1 MHENYCLCTF
11 YILITEVD
19 AIATAMIDL
28 NTSLTYVKD
37 NATALGTAATNLKDG
52 IDADK
57 TSCGTTCDNAPDV
70 STLKVEVDASAVSFF
85 CFCVYLVVNTITR
98 RGHCGRDRKVVGFKT
113 TYAVSGNH
121 H

>member
-1 MHENYCLCTF
+1 MHENYLLCTF
-11 YILITEVD
+11 YILILEVD

-37 NATALGTAATNLKDG
+37 NATALETAATNLKNNIKSD
-52 IDADK
+52 
-57 TSCGTTCDNAPDV
+57 TSACGGNCSAAPNV
-70 STLKVEVDASAVSFF
+70 STLNVEVDASAVSFVVF
-85 CFCVYLVVNTITR
+85 VYLVVNTITR
-98 RGHCGRDRKVVGFKT
+98 KGHCGRDRMVVGFKT

>member
-1 MHENYCLCTF
+1 MNYSLCTF

-37 NATALGTAATNLKDG
+37 NATALGTAATNLNHS
-52 IDADK
+52 IVTDK
-57 TSCGTTCDNAPDV
+57 TSCGAPCNSAPDV

-85 CFCVYLVVNTITR
+85 VFVYTL
-98 RGHCGRDRKVVGFKT
+98 
-113 TYAVSGNH
+113 
-121 H
+121 